1 MKAMVAAPPPP
12 ETDLP
17 LPSPTRRGGRRAP
30 GRPQQ
35 LALALMLVLSA
46 AAGAA
51 AVWNFVWPGEDSWV
65 SVGPIEDFPPGTVT
79 SFADTLGFDG
89 RDGFHIVRLDDGEL
103 LALRD
108 KDPHLGCAVPYRPD
122 FVWDGRPGWFRNPCH
137 GETFD
142 MAGQRV
148 FGPSPRGLDRMAIE
162 VRDGAVYIDPHAITP
177 GARQP
182 PDGYEFQTGGTL
194 LPPRRY

>member
-1 MKAMVAAPPPP
+1 MAADALAPQ
-12 ETDLP
+12 ETP
-17 LPSPTRRGGRRAP
+17 AA
-30 GRPQQ
+30 
-35 LALALMLVLSA
+35 LALAVALARRQRLAFALMLALFAV
-46 AAGAA
+46 AGAA
-51 AVWNFVWPGEDSWV
+51 AVWSFVWPSQDPWLN
-65 SVGPIEDFPPGTVT
+65 VGLIEDFPPGTVT
-79 SFADTLGFDG
+79 SFRAVLEVDG
-89 RDGFHIVRLDDGEL
+89 REGFHIVRLDDGEL

-148 FGPSPRGLDRMAIE
+148 FGPSPRGLDRIAIE
-162 VRDGAVYIDPHAITP
+162 VRDGAVYVDPHAITP

-182 PDGYEFQTGGTL
+182 PEAYDFQTGGTL
-194 LPPRRY
+194 LAPRRY

>member
-1 MKAMVAAPPPP
+1 
-12 ETDLP
+12 
-17 LPSPTRRGGRRAP
+17 
-30 GRPQQ
+30 
-35 LALALMLVLSA
+35 MLVLFA

-51 AVWNFVWPGEDSWV
+51 AVWNFVRPSEDPWTH
-65 SVGPIEDFPPGTVT
+65 VGRIEDFPPGTVT

-142 MAGQRV
+142 HGRPARLRPLAARSRPHGYRGPRRSRV
-148 FGPSPRGLDRMAIE
+148 HRSA
-162 VRDGAVYIDPHAITP
+162 RDHA